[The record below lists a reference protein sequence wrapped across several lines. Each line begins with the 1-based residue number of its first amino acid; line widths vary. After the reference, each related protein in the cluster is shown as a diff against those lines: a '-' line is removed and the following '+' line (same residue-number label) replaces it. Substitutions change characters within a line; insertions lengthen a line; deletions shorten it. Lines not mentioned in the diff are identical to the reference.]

1 MNTGKLPGSITN
13 VGQHAQAGRGV
24 VQANEQPL
32 KEQRKMPGMKAI
44 RSHDYGDAAGQDS
57 PAIEANV
64 ADRLLTRGHLS
75 LASSCDQFDHLL

>member
-32 KEQRKMPGMKAI
+32 KEQRKMPRMKAI
-44 RSHDYGDAAGQDS
+44 
-57 PAIEANV
+57 EATITEMPP
-64 ADRLLTRGHLS
+64 DRTRPRLKQMWKTD
-75 LASSCDQFDHLL
+75 C